1 MANDQSKALAI
12 DIIARVDKLE
22 KGMERAKKA
31 ANDNFGAI
39 ERRGKQMSDRLERD
53 IGNAAMKVTGS
64 LTGLGKA
71 FLGGLAGGIFAG
83 GLEGFARGVKS
94 TVSELATLH
103 KTIER
108 IGLDAKVFQEL
119 QFGFQLAGVGAEA
132 FSDGLDKF
140 NKNIAVAATQ
150 GGKLADIL
158 KANGVAIRDQNG
170 NIRDAQSLLR
180 AYADLVKNAGSEAE
194 QMLLV
199 QEAFGR
205 GDANFVN
212 ALKNGSKGFDDMGKA
227 AADAGGTISK
237 ELLEKADKFDDRWDR
252 AWHNFEVRAKSAIL
266 SVLSAMD
273 GLSSRYDEYTK
284 QKNAAELGA
293 YAGSLAGTKDD
304 GRRARVGTPDARVR
318 DAFDP
323 ALRGALSEADKA
335 LIAELQKRYANA
347 GEKAAKTII
356 PEKPEKTGSSRNA
369 AAEKALREAEAVQK
383 LIDALNEELRLVGA
397 SDLEKAKSNA
407 LRRAGAAA
415 TAEQKAEIERIVT
428 AIYTENDALDKQ
440 RERMEELRYA
450 AQDFTSTLINGLLD
464 GNSATEVL
472 SSALKQ
478 LGSQLLNSGLSG
490 LFGGGG
496 GGGLFS
502 SLFGGGG
509 TNWAALSA
517 SGKYLFDEGGYTGP
531 GGVKQ
536 PAGVVHRGEVVW
548 SQKDVARA
556 GGVSAVEAMRKGLA
570 GYAGGGPVA
579 MPQIRVPT
587 MPKIDSMRAAQPAAA
602 TNVNITVDVRGAN
615 GNTEIMEMVQRGV
628 DRGIKQFSGSPAFT
642 VLSARATK
650 TAFHRGIV
658 R

>member
-22 KGMERAKKA
+22 KGMAKAKQS
-31 ANDNFGAI
+31 ANDNFGAM
-39 ERRGKQMSDRLERD
+39 ERRGKQFADRLDRD
-53 IGNAAMKVTGS
+53 ISGAVTKVNSS
-64 LTGLGKA
+64 LKGLGMT

-108 IGLDAKVFQEL
+108 VGLDAKVFQEL

-132 FSDGLDKF
+132 FADGIDKF

-180 AYADLVKNAGSEAE
+180 DYANLVKNAGSEAE

-199 QEAFGR
+199 TEAFGR
-205 GDANFVN
+205 GDSNFVN

-323 ALRGALSEADKA
+323 ALRSALSDADKA
-335 LIAELQKRYANA
+335 LIAELQKRYADD
-347 GEKAAKTII
+347 GKKAAKTVI

-369 AAEKALREAEAVQK
+369 AADKALREAEAVQK
-383 LIDALNEELRLVGA
+383 LIDNLTEELALVGA
-397 SDLEKAKSNA
+397 SDLEKAKANA

-415 TAEQKAEIERIVT
+415 TDAQRSEIERLVT
-428 AIYTENDALDKQ
+428 AIYEENDALDKS
-440 RERMEELRYA
+440 RAAMEELRDVSRDVMGNFISDMIDGRSA
-450 AQDFTSTLINGLLD
+450 AEALAD
-464 GNSATEVL
+464 
-472 SSALKQ
+472 ALKNI
-478 LGSQLLNSGLSG
+478 GNRLLNSGLDA
-490 LFGGGG
+490 LFGGGTGSG
-496 GGGLFS
+496 G
-502 SLFGGGG
+502 
-509 TNWAALSA
+509 
-517 SGKYLFDEGGYTGP
+517 
-531 GGVKQ
+531 
-536 PAGVVHRGEVVW
+536 
-548 SQKDVARA
+548 
-556 GGVSAVEAMRKGLA
+556 AMLGRTFNLNL
-570 GYAGGGPVA
+570 
-579 MPQIRVPT
+579 R
-587 MPKIDSMRAAQPAAA
+587 RAA
-602 TNVNITVDVRGAN
+602 
-615 GNTEIMEMVQRGV
+615 
-628 DRGIKQFSGSPAFT
+628 
-642 VLSARATK
+642 
-650 TAFHRGIV
+650 
-658 R
+658 